1 VEIIMTMMII
11 IIIIK
16 PMDNEEKGDLMILTV
31 RTYQHSTN
39 STILQIAVNIKENY
53 TEEADK

>member
-1 VEIIMTMMII
+1 MII